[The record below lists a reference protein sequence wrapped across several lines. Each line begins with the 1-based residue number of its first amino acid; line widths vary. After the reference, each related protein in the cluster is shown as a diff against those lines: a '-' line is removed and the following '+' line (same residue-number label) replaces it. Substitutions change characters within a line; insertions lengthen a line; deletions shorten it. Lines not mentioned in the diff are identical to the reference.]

1 MNIIFYTI
9 LFIIGIVVGSYCNVE
24 VSEIA
29 KIYDWRKTHYSKH
42 RNEKLMLKL
51 TYSLIGGALSVITAS
66 TLRMDINNI
75 DISSIIIYFFSMLY
89 ISTLI
94 VTAGIDKNYSRID
107 KKTLAFGIVSSIIY
121 MVYIFTI
128 ESSSVYTNVRYLL
141 IYMVLLV
148 IDAFLLRKFAKDS
161 YIVNLLILL
170 VIMLV
175 YSSFRILTYTLIMAL
190 VAILLYIIIIKS
202 RQNRKRK

>member
-1 MNIIFYTI
+1 
-9 LFIIGIVVGSYCNVE
+9 
-24 VSEIA
+24 
-29 KIYDWRKTHYSKH
+29 
-42 RNEKLMLKL
+42 MLKL